1 MLGSL
6 FNKELMETAATAT
19 NQFSITMN
27 DFPLSPFPITF
38 QTFQISCHSKK
49 LIRRLLL
56 WLPDCCYVIMFGWQI
71 S

>member
-38 QTFQISCHSKK
+38 QNA
-49 LIRRLLL
+49 
-56 WLPDCCYVIMFGWQI
+56 W
-71 S
+71 